1 MEERASQASLK
12 ENWFETFKPATE
24 IEIKEFLNVLVE
36 IDEEFDVERFLDKKK
51 PFHFSPKMKDYLES
65 HPTVTHY
72 SLTFKKYPTMSQ
84 EFLMDSFPECDWTTS
99 LGAVPCPVVDKD
111 NPHRYLSYENVK
123 SLAFKD
129 FSDKDRPGKSLKTPS
144 NIPFTRSKQR
154 ALYGAK
160 LTMVCE
166 VCNKPRVVYFERKP
180 SDSDVKA
187 AKDALKNIRY
197 ICGGRISSFGRSL
210 AVMEEIADVTAP
222 VPEIHDEIDN
232 ENSMENHWEDDPA
245 PIDDIVD
252 EFDDYEEPVAKK
264 KKKMIIESDDESD
277 SEPNSTV
284 LDLLSNSSQVM
295 IEESLV
301 NEDVSSRDNESGSN
315 GDNESVN
322 TENLMENVSR
332 SCSSCSKIN
341 TWHKCKICQ
350 EACCNLCNTVLAV
363 EEMGDIVCPGCEATS
378 SQFKESRTKKRG
390 RPRTKVS
397 TGSILIP
404 LVKKKRGRPAK
415 DVEVQATVEDSNN
428 NDIDETTVVDK
439 EAVLELPSLTE
450 LRILGSDNILGKVF
464 VDEALTCDSE
474 IEPHMFDILLT
485 LKKPLPCSYCG
496 EREEHRLYSKLSDEN
511 FPLCVGCKVKGRG
524 AGSRRKTRKV
534 QPKEVKQK
542 KKVFSKKK
550 KNLGQLI

>member
-1 MEERASQASLK
+1 
-12 ENWFETFKPATE
+12 
-24 IEIKEFLNVLVE
+24 
-36 IDEEFDVERFLDKKK
+36 
-51 PFHFSPKMKDYLES
+51 
-65 HPTVTHY
+65 
-72 SLTFKKYPTMSQ
+72 
-84 EFLMDSFPECDWTTS
+84 
-99 LGAVPCPVVDKD
+99 
-111 NPHRYLSYENVK
+111 
-123 SLAFKD
+123 
-129 FSDKDRPGKSLKTPS
+129 
-144 NIPFTRSKQR
+144 
-154 ALYGAK
+154 
-160 LTMVCE
+160 
-166 VCNKPRVVYFERKP
+166 
-180 SDSDVKA
+180 
-187 AKDALKNIRY
+187 
-197 ICGGRISSFGRSL
+197 
-210 AVMEEIADVTAP
+210 
-222 VPEIHDEIDN
+222 
-232 ENSMENHWEDDPA
+232 
-245 PIDDIVD
+245 
-252 EFDDYEEPVAKK
+252 
-264 KKKMIIESDDESD
+264 MIIESDDESD

-284 LDLLSNSSQVM
+284 LDLLSNPSQVM
-295 IEESLV
+295 IEESLD

-415 DVEVQATVEDSNN
+415 DVKVQATVEDSNN

-511 FPLCVGCKVKGRG
+511 FPLCVGCKLKGRG